1 MATQSAFENIVT
13 VEEYLST
20 EYEPDCEYVDGVL
33 EARNLGEKDHSTL
46 QRFLVVLFAIHRA
59 EWGVE
64 VFPELRVQ
72 IAPRQF
78 RVPDVTVVR
87 SDMKIGQILTVPPL
101 IAVEIM
107 SPEDTIPK
115 VAAKANEYQA
125 FGVEHVWVIDS
136 LRRVA
141 YRAGSNGLE
150 LVRTGEFTVDGTQI
164 RVGLD
169 EMFNELERG

>member
-1 MATQSAFENIVT
+1 MATQSAFENLVT

-20 EYEPDCEYVDGVL
+20 AYEPDCEYADGVL

-46 QRFLVVLFAIHRA
+46 QRFLVVLFAVRRR
-59 EWGVE
+59 EWNVE
-64 VFPELRVQ
+64 VYPELRVQ
-72 IAPRQF
+72 IAARQF

-87 SDMKIGQILTVPPL
+87 GDAKVGQILTDAPL
-101 IAVEIM
+101 IAIEIM

-115 VAAKANEYQA
+115 VAAKANEYLH

-150 LVRTGEFTVDGTQI
+150 LVRNGELTVAGTEI

-169 EMFNELERG
+169 EMFTELERG